1 MAKKTHSNEAVGQRK
16 AEYKWIVLSVVTLGA
31 LLAAIDSS
39 IVILALP
46 SIMND
51 LATNMVT
58 ALWVLMGYILMN
70 TIFLIIFGRLA
81 DLFGRVRMYNLGFLA
96 FTACS
101 VLCAFAH
108 SGLELVIFRLLQGIG
123 GAMLMANGMAL
134 ITEVFPPD
142 ERGRAMGINSVT
154 WALGSI
160 IGPVL
165 GGLILSVASWRL
177 IFLINLPV
185 GVVATVVGN
194 IT

>member
-1 MAKKTHSNEAVGQRK
+1 MGHRK
-16 AEYKWIVLSVVTLGA
+16 IEYKWIVLSVVTLGA

-58 ALWVLMGYILMN
+58 AMWVLMGYILMN

-81 DLFGRVRMYNLGFLA
+81 DLFGRVRMYNLGFVA

-101 VLCAFAH
+101 VLCAFAGT
-108 SGLELVIFRLLQGIG
+108 GLELVIFRMLQGIG

-142 ERGRAMGINSVT
+142 ERGRAMGINSIT
-154 WALGSI
+154 W
-160 IGPVL
+160 PPC
-165 GGLILSVASWRL
+165 ASAAW
-177 IFLINLPV
+177 
-185 GVVATVVGN
+185 
-194 IT
+194 